1 MSDEDGCNDEKDL
14 KGDDGSLVI
23 EEEDEEGG
31 DYYLHRIDR
40 LLRADER
47 DQIPT
52 LYDAANDLFSA
63 WAVITAS
70 GLPVDL
76 DKREFDY
83 RLRQFLE
90 QQKPDLPDFTLVL
103 ADFLFER
110 AVHAHKLMAAWQV
123 IVENAKRPDLDKA
136 RRYFQQELKR
146 YVEIRSLV
154 REQRETMP
162 SWMKGWAL
170 RATES

>member
-1 MSDEDGCNDEKDL
+1 MSDQDDVDQNVPASPEDDDGGNDEEDL
-14 KGDDGSLVI
+14 EEDDGSLVI

-52 LYDAANDLFSA
+52 LYSAANDLFSA

-70 GLPVDL
+70 GLPVNL
-76 DKREFDY
+76 DKREFDL
-83 RLRQFLE
+83 RLRQFLT
-90 QQKPDLPDFTLVL
+90 QQKPNLPDLTPVL

-110 AVHAHKLMAAWQV
+110 AVHAHKLTAAWQV
-123 IVENAKRPDLDKA
+123 IAKNAKRPDLDKA
-136 RRYFQQELKR
+136 RQYFQQEVKR
-146 YVEIRSLV
+146 YVAIRSLV
-154 REQRETMP
+154 REQRGEM
-162 SWMKGWAL
+162 
-170 RATES
+170 